1 VIAKLANSQTA
12 SFYAYRRPKCAASH
26 GTRVIQ
32 IAGALVR
39 IKRGTGFLIG
49 KIFEASA
56 LFFCLS
62 EQTRRGIAWEV
73 ARQPRD

>member
-1 VIAKLANSQTA
+1 
-12 SFYAYRRPKCAASH
+12 
-26 GTRVIQ
+26 
-32 IAGALVR
+32 VR

-73 ARQPRD
+73 AGQPRD